1 MEEEKRKILD
11 QFKEDLAKGKTEALH
26 NVRLTRAEIEEAVLD
41 ILPKEHEK
49 SHEDMRKFI
58 EHSPEPKIHGDHH
71 DFTESV
77 RGRLEHLIVAVF
89 KALGGIILMALAI
102 GLYTWVTHQVK

>member
-77 RGRLEHLIVAVF
+77 RGRLEHSNIHTHIAGPQP
-89 KALGGIILMALAI
+89 KAPCNPPLLPR
-102 GLYTWVTHQVK
+102 TSRHQD